1 MSRRSPAPAAA
12 PWPAASASPPAP
24 PSTPERRFPSMFEPV
39 HGSAPDI
46 AGQGVANP
54 IGAIGS
60 AALMLDHP
68 GLPDEAA
75 HLDKAIEAATA
86 AGVLN
91 PDPGGGAGTAEVT
104 AAVIDHLA

>member
-1 MSRRSPAPAAA
+1 MAGGLGLAAGA
-12 PWPAASASPPAP
+12 
-24 PSTPERRFPSMFEPV
+24 TLNPERRFPSMFEPV

-60 AALMLDHP
+60 AALMLDHL

-75 HLDKAIEAATA
+75 RLNRAIEATTA
-86 AGVLN
+86 AGVLT
-91 PDPGGGAGTAEVT
+91 PDLGGGAKTAEVT